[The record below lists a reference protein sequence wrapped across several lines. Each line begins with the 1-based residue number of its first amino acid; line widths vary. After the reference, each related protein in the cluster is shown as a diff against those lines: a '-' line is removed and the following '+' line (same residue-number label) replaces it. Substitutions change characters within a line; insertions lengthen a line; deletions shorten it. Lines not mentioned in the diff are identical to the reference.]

1 MRILF
6 VRHAEPDYT
15 TDSLTEKGKRE
26 AKFLAERAK
35 DWNVQDVY
43 VSCLGRARE
52 TAKSIEGALG
62 KEATV
67 LNWLQEFRGVISSE
81 YSTEE
86 GLPWDFIPREW
97 TRRQELFD
105 REKWYDA
112 RMMEKTDD
120 APGVKEIYLET
131 CEKLDELLA
140 GYGYVRENG
149 YYCVQEKKDITIVL
163 VCHMGITFA
172 MLSHLLGIAFPPF
185 IHGCFLPTS
194 SVTAVCAEE
203 REEGYTFFRCQGMG
217 DVWHLHKN
225 KEPVSAA
232 GYFAEPFQY

>member
-6 VRHAEPDYT
+6 VRHGDPDYT

-26 AKFLAERAK
+26 VKFLAERAK
-35 DWNVQDVY
+35 NWNVQDIY

-52 TAKSIEGALG
+52 TARSIEEALG
-62 KEATV
+62 KEAAV
-67 LNWLQEFRGVISSE
+67 LDWLQEFRGVISSE
-81 YSTEE
+81 YTTDK
-86 GLPWDFIPREW
+86 GLPWDFMPREW
-97 TRRQELFD
+97 TGIPELFD
-105 REKWYDA
+105 RDRWYDA
-112 RMMEKTDD
+112 HMMEKTED

-149 YYCVQEKKDITIVL
+149 CYRVKEKKDITIVL

-172 MLSHLLGIAFPPF
+172 MLSHLLGIAFPVL

-194 SVTAVCAEE
+194 SVTAMCTEE
-203 REEGYTFFRCQGMG
+203 REAGYASFRCQGMG
-217 DVWHLHKN
+217 DVWHLHEN

-232 GYFAEPFQY
+232 GYFTEPFQD